1 MSDHVQGEGSQIQPQ
16 GRQETT
22 DRPMWYVV
30 HTYSGYE
37 NKVKANLEKSVENRG
52 MQDMILEVKVPMEDS
67 IEVKNGKKK
76 TVSRKVYPGYVM
88 IKMFLTDE
96 SWYIVRNT
104 RGVTGFVGPGSRP
117 IPLSDAEK
125 AMSVIRGNAAKWN
138 LDANKVGV
146 IGSSAGGHL
155 AASLSTLAADANRPD
170 FAILYYP
177 VISFDNMTTHGGSKK
192 NLLGKDIENKE
203 LVDRYSLQKQVD
215 DKTPKTLL
223 LLSDDDQTV
232 PPLNSIL
239 YYTALNE
246 HHIPASLY
254 MFPSGG
260 HGWGFRYDF
269 TYYQE
274 VKDLIQKWLTYIK
287 ITD

>member
-1 MSDHVQGEGSQIQPQ
+1 MKHFLLLFLSLLAP
-16 GRQETT
+16 
-22 DRPMWYVV
+22 VV
-30 HTYSGYE
+30 GAQQMEQFKLWPDKPEASEAEIFVYHPAKSG
-37 NKVKANLEKSVENRG
+37 
-52 MQDMILEVKVPMEDS
+52 
-67 IEVKNGKKK
+67 K
-76 TVSRKVYPGYVM
+76 TAPAVLICPGGGYVGLAM
-88 IKMFLTDE
+88 DHEGHDMAK
-96 SWYIVRNT
+96 WYASN
-104 RGVTGFVGPGSRP
+104 GFVAVVLKYRMPKGVHSV
-117 IPLSDAEK
+117 PLSDAEK
-125 AMSVIRGNAAKWN
+125 AMTIIRGNAAKWN
-138 LDANKVGV
+138 LNANKVGV

-177 VISFDNMTTHGGSKK
+177 VISFDKMNTHGGSKK
-192 NLLGKDIENKE
+192 NLLGKDIDNQE
-203 LVDRYSLQKQVD
+203 LLDRYSLQKQVD

-223 LLSDDDQTV
+223 LLSDDDKSV

-254 MFPSGG
+254 MFPDGG
-260 HGWGFRYDF
+260 HGWGFRHDF

-274 VKDLIQKWLTYIK
+274 VKDLIRKWLAYIQ

>member
-1 MSDHVQGEGSQIQPQ
+1 M
-16 GRQETT
+16 
-22 DRPMWYVV
+22 
-30 HTYSGYE
+30 
-37 NKVKANLEKSVENRG
+37 
-52 MQDMILEVKVPMEDS
+52 
-67 IEVKNGKKK
+67 
-76 TVSRKVYPGYVM
+76 
-88 IKMFLTDE
+88 
-96 SWYIVRNT
+96 
-104 RGVTGFVGPGSRP
+104 
-117 IPLSDAEK
+117 
-125 AMSVIRGNAAKWN
+125 
-138 LDANKVGV
+138 
-146 IGSSAGGHL
+146 
-155 AASLSTLAADANRPD
+155 
-170 FAILYYP
+170 
-177 VISFDNMTTHGGSKK
+177 
-192 NLLGKDIENKE
+192 
-203 LVDRYSLQKQVD
+203 VDRYSLQKQVD

-274 VKDLIQKWLTYIK
+274 VKDLIQKWLTHIK

>member
-1 MSDHVQGEGSQIQPQ
+1 MKHILLLLLSFFVPVVWGQQVEQFKLWPDKPEAGEAEIFVYHPAKGGKAAPAVLICP
-16 GRQETT
+16 GGGYRGLAMNHEGH
-22 DRPMWYVV
+22 DMAKWYASNGFVAVVLKYRMPEGV
-30 HTYSGYE
+30 HT
-37 NKVKANLEKSVENRG
+37 
-52 MQDMILEVKVPMEDS
+52 
-67 IEVKNGKKK
+67 
-76 TVSRKVYPGYVM
+76 
-88 IKMFLTDE
+88 
-96 SWYIVRNT
+96 
-104 RGVTGFVGPGSRP
+104 

-177 VISFDNMTTHGGSKK
+177 V
-192 NLLGKDIENKE
+192 
-203 LVDRYSLQKQVD
+203 D

-254 MFPSGG
+254 MFPSGE

>member
-1 MSDHVQGEGSQIQPQ
+1 MKHILLLLLSFFVPVVWGQQVEQFKLWPDKPEAGEAEIFVYHPAKGGKAAPAVLICP
-16 GRQETT
+16 GGGYRGLAMNHEGH
-22 DRPMWYVV
+22 DMAKWYASNGFVAVVLKYRMPEGV
-30 HTYSGYE
+30 HT
-37 NKVKANLEKSVENRG
+37 
-52 MQDMILEVKVPMEDS
+52 
-67 IEVKNGKKK
+67 
-76 TVSRKVYPGYVM
+76 
-88 IKMFLTDE
+88 
-96 SWYIVRNT
+96 
-104 RGVTGFVGPGSRP
+104 

-146 IGSSAGGHL
+146 I
-155 AASLSTLAADANRPD
+155 
-170 FAILYYP
+170 LYYP

-192 NLLGKDIENKE
+192 NLLGTDIENKE